1 MTPTPRESD
10 ELHLALDRGEVRP
23 WYQPIMRLTTG
34 ELVGFEALAR
44 WHRPSGL
51 VELPGAF
58 IGLAEETG
66 LVTRLDLADPRRRRL
81 RPGPVAG
88 AAAGPPDQ
96 RELLRSPPRRGRR
109 GWTSCTRWSPGTP
122 YPPGQRGRRAD
133 RVRAAATTCRR
144 RASSSAACASS
155 GTPCGSTTSGPA
167 GRSCTHLVD
176 VPVDGI
182 KIDRFFTE
190 RLGGR
195 ADAVVQGA
203 ARGGRRSRPGHHDRG
218 HRDPEQADRALE
230 LGCDLAQGYLWSR
243 AAVRGRRPRRL
254 LAAGHLGA
262 RPPGSSPP
270 NRSAARSRW

>member
-23 WYQPIMRLTTG
+23 WYQPIMRLATA

-66 LVTRLDLADPRRRRL
+66 LVTRLDQAILDGAACDLAGWRETRPDLRISVNLSGRHLDEEGWVDDLHALVTRHAVPPANLDIELTESARPRDLPQAAQQLSRL
-81 RPGPVAG
+81 RDLGYAVWFDDFG
-88 AAAGPPDQ
+88 TGWS
-96 RELLRSPPRRGRR
+96 EL
-109 GWTSCTRWSPGTP
+109 
-122 YPPGQRGRRAD
+122 
-133 RVRAAATTCRR
+133 
-144 RASSSAACASS
+144 
-155 GTPCGSTTSGPA
+155 
-167 GRSCTHLVD
+167 THLVD

-195 ADAVVQGA
+195 ADAVVRALLGVA
-203 ARGGRRSRPGHHDRG
+203 ADLGLATTIEGVATQ
-218 HRDPEQADRALE
+218 EQADRALE
-230 LGCDLAQGYLWSR
+230 LGCDLAQGYLWSPPLSR
-243 AAVRGRRPRRL
+243 SETEAL
-254 LAAGHLGA
+254 LA
-262 RPPGSSPP
+262 GSDPS
-270 NRSAARSRW
+270 